1 MANKNVNILLKL
13 QDQFTRPMR
22 EAGVITRDQEKS
34 MRRVSQ
40 SVIGFSRKV
49 RNGFLGGAAHVLKF
63 GAALTGVGGLLSA
76 AGLKAFAADAIE
88 GFNAAEEAEAKL
100 SAVLANVPSIIA
112 QGAGAA
118 EAAKERLVGLAD
130 GLEEVGVVAGD
141 VTTAGLQ
148 QLATFQLTEE
158 SLAKLTPGLA
168 DLIAQQKGVSA
179 TQEDAIG
186 FANLLGKAMTGQT
199 GALSR
204 AGIIMTEH
212 QKKVMQTGTE
222 MERAA
227 MMAEILEANVGG
239 VNEALADTDAGKI
252 AQTKNL
258 LGRAQ
263 DEIGGK
269 LMHLKGEI
277 YGFAAQYIP
286 ALQNAAI
293 GLIDKV
299 TPKIESAMTWIA
311 DHTDQIK
318 AAITSVK
325 DGVAA
330 AWGYI
335 RPVLGFAVQHAR
347 TLIPAVLGVV
357 AAISAVSIV
366 ADIAIKIHGLVQ
378 AFKTAKTAITGVK
391 AAMGAA
397 NVAAFGPAILIIGGL
412 VAAGVLL
419 YKNWDVIK
427 PKLVALKD
435 KFVEVFTKVRDVVT
449 AAFDKIKSIAM
460 PILDAIRTALEKI
473 KSFIDTVK
481 TGLGNL
487 GFGGG
492 NTNLTGNGYVSRLDY
507 SATGTPYWKGGPTY
521 VNEGRRGEIINLPS
535 GTQIIP
541 HDVSMAAA
549 QSGGGGVT
557 VNVTIQGNVI
567 GNRDFMEQT
576 GEYIARKVL
585 NAWEVTA

>member
-1 MANKNVNILLKL
+1 MPNKNVNILLKL
-13 QDQFTRPMR
+13 QDQFTKPMR
-22 EAGVITRDQEKS
+22 EAGVITKDQERA
-34 MRRVSQ
+34 MRRTSQ
-40 SVIGFSRKV
+40 SVIGFSRTV

-76 AGLKAFAADAIE
+76 AGIKAFAADAIE
-88 GFNAAEEAEAKL
+88 GFNAAEEAETKL
-100 SAVLANVPSIIA
+100 AAVLANVPSIIA

-118 EAAKERLVGLAD
+118 DAAKDRLVGLAD
-130 GLEEVGVVAGD
+130 QLEETGVVAGD

-168 DLIAQQKGVSA
+168 DLIAQQKGVNAS
-179 TQEDAIG
+179 QEDAIG

-212 QKKVMQTGTE
+212 QKKVMQSGTE

-239 VNEALADTDAGKI
+239 VNAALADTDAGKI

-277 YGFAAQYIP
+277 YGFSAQYIP
-286 ALQNAAI
+286 ALQNAAL
-293 GLIDKV
+293 GLIDKA
-299 TPKIESAMTWIA
+299 TPKIEGAMTWIA
-311 DHTDQIK
+311 DHTDDIK
-318 AAITSVK
+318 AGIGRVK
-325 DGVAA
+325 DGVAT

-335 RPVLGFAVQHAR
+335 KPVLGFAVQHAN
-347 TLIPAVLGVV
+347 TLIPAVLGVT
-357 AAISAVSIV
+357 AAISGVSIV
-366 ADIAIKIHGLVQ
+366 ADIATKVNGLIQ
-378 AFKTAKTAITGVK
+378 GFKTMKTAATGLK
-391 AAMGAA
+391 AALSAA
-397 NVAAFGPAILIIGGL
+397 KIGGFNPVLLIIGA
-412 VAAGVLL
+412 VIAAGVLL
-419 YKNWDVIK
+419 WKNWDKIK
-427 PKLVALKD
+427 AAAGALKE
-435 KFVEVFTKVRDVVT
+435 KVVT
-449 AAFDKIKSIAM
+449 VFNKIKAAIQ
-460 PILDAIRTALEKI
+460 PIVDLIKQVKEGMEAI
-473 KSFIDTVK
+473 
-481 TGLGNL
+481 
-487 GFGGG
+487 GFGSG
-492 NTNLTGNGYVSRLDY
+492 NKNLNGNGYVSKADY
-507 SATGTPYWKGGPTY
+507 SATGTPFWKGGPTY

-549 QSGGGGVT
+549 KGGGGRNVT
-557 VNVTIQGNVI
+557 VNVNIAGNVL
-567 GNRDFMEQT
+567 GNRQYAEELGRYVAD
-576 GEYIARKVL
+576 KVMK
-585 NAWEVTA
+585 AWEVTA

>member
-1 MANKNVNILLKL
+1 MPNKNVNILLKL
-13 QDQFTRPMR
+13 QDQFTKPMR
-22 EAGVITRDQEKS
+22 ECGVITRDQEKA
-34 MRRVSQ
+34 MRKVSG
-40 SVIGFSRKV
+40 SVIGFSRTV

-76 AGLKAFAADAIE
+76 AGIKAFAADAIE
-88 GFNAAEEAEAKL
+88 GFNAAEEAETKL
-100 SAVLANVPSIIA
+100 AAVLANVPSIIA

-168 DLIAQQKGVSA
+168 DLIAQQKGVNAS
-179 TQEDAIG
+179 QEDAIG

-212 QKKVMQTGTE
+212 QKKVMQSGTE

-239 VNEALADTDAGKI
+239 VNKALADTDAGKI

-277 YGFAAQYIP
+277 YGFSAQYIP
-286 ALQNAAI
+286 ALQNAAL
-293 GLIDKV
+293 GLIDKA
-299 TPKIESAMTWIA
+299 TPKIEGAMTWIA
-311 DHTDQIK
+311 DHTDDIK
-318 AAITSVK
+318 AGIGRVK
-325 DGVAA
+325 DGVAT

-335 RPVLGFAVQHAR
+335 KPVLGFAVQHAN
-347 TLIPAVLGVV
+347 TLIPAVLGVT
-357 AAISAVSIV
+357 AAISGVSIV
-366 ADIAIKIHGLVQ
+366 ADIATKVNGLIQ
-378 AFKTAKTAITGVK
+378 GFKTMKTAATGLK
-391 AAMGAA
+391 AALSAA
-397 NVAAFGPAILIIGGL
+397 KIGGFNPVLLIIGA
-412 VAAGVLL
+412 VIAAGVLL
-419 YKNWDVIK
+419 WKNWDKIK
-427 PKLVALKD
+427 AAAGALKE
-435 KFVEVFTKVRDVVT
+435 KVVT
-449 AAFDKIKSIAM
+449 VFNKIKAAIQ
-460 PILDAIRTALEKI
+460 PIVDLIKQVKEGMEAI
-473 KSFIDTVK
+473 
-481 TGLGNL
+481 
-487 GFGGG
+487 GFGSG
-492 NTNLTGNGYVSRLDY
+492 NKSLNGNGYVSKADY
-507 SATGTPYWKGGPTY
+507 SATGTPFWKGGPTY

-535 GTQIIP
+535 GTKIIP

-549 QSGGGGVT
+549 QGGGGRSVT
-557 VNVTIQGNVI
+557 VNVNIAGNVL
-567 GNRDFMEQT
+567 GNRQYAEELGQYVAD
-576 GEYIARKVL
+576 KVMK
-585 NAWEVTA
+585 AWEVTA

>member
-1 MANKNVNILLKL
+1 MPNKNVNILLKL
-13 QDQFTRPMR
+13 QDQFTKPMR
-22 EAGVITRDQEKS
+22 ECGVITKDQEKA
-34 MRRVSQ
+34 MRRTSQ
-40 SVIGFSRKV
+40 SVIGFSRTV

-76 AGLKAFAADAIE
+76 AGIKAFAADAIE
-88 GFNAAEEAEAKL
+88 GFNAAEEAETKL
-100 SAVLANVPSIIA
+100 AAVLANVPSIIA

-168 DLIAQQKGVSA
+168 DLIAQQKGVNAS
-179 TQEDAIG
+179 QEDAIG

-212 QKKVMQTGTE
+212 QKKVMQSGTE

-286 ALQNAAI
+286 ALQNAAL
-293 GLIDKV
+293 GLIDKA
-299 TPKIESAMTWIA
+299 TPKIEGAMTWIA
-311 DHTDQIK
+311 DHTDEIK
-318 AAITSVK
+318 AGIGRVK
-325 DGVAA
+325 DGVAT

-335 RPVLGFAVQHAR
+335 KPVLGFAVQHAN
-347 TLIPAVLGVV
+347 TLIPAVLGVT
-357 AAISAVSIV
+357 AAISGVSIV
-366 ADIAIKIHGLVQ
+366 ADVATKVSGLVEGFGLLKK
-378 AFKTAKTAITGVK
+378 AGGGVASILTKLVGGGFNPVVLAIGAAIT
-391 AAMGAA
+391 
-397 NVAAFGPAILIIGGL
+397 
-412 VAAGVLL
+412 AGVLI
-419 YKNWDVIK
+419 YQNWDKIK
-427 PKLVALKD
+427 AAASALKD
-435 KFVEVFTKVRDVVT
+435 KVVT
-449 AAFDKIKSIAM
+449 VFNKIKAAIQPIVDLINRVKEGMESI
-460 PILDAIRTALEKI
+460 
-473 KSFIDTVK
+473 
-481 TGLGNL
+481 

-492 NTNLTGNGYVSRLDY
+492 NSWGTNPGSFQALGGKAL
-507 SATGTPYWKGGPTY
+507 GTPYWGGGPTY

-549 QSGGGGVT
+549 QGGGGRSVT
-557 VNVTIQGNVI
+557 VNVNIAGNVL
-567 GNRDFMEQT
+567 GNRQYAEELGRYVAD
-576 GEYIARKVL
+576 KVMK
-585 NAWEVTA
+585 AWEVTA